1 MAASKKRKIDSES
14 RKFQTQWETDNFF
27 TETNGRCVCVICNE
41 TVAVMKE
48 YNVGRH
54 FETKHEFR
62 IVHGCRANTEG
73 EAIDSWP
80 ASPTKSVFSWEQN
93 ATAAS
98 YDVAMLIA
106 QHGKPFS
113 DGDFVKQ
120 CLMKVTERMYPEKV
134 QDYNNVSLSRNTIVR
149 RIEDLSANVLLQLKE
164 KA

>member
-1 MAASKKRKIDSES
+1 
-14 RKFQTQWETDNFF
+14 
-27 TETNGRCVCVICNE
+27 
-41 TVAVMKE
+41 
-48 YNVGRH
+48 
-54 FETKHEFR
+54 
-62 IVHGCRANTEG
+62 
-73 EAIDSWP
+73 
-80 ASPTKSVFSWEQN
+80 
-93 ATAAS
+93 
-98 YDVAMLIA
+98 MLIA